1 MTTSELILT
10 NPWRQIA
17 DEKLLEDKVLL
28 DVVAKIAI
36 RELRED
42 ESTRKQCLYQFRE
55 WIGKNNDIENCLLDN
70 SFLLRFLRTKKF
82 SLPMAQ
88 QTLLKYLNLRKRFP
102 MIFYNMDCLAD
113 KAERLVNAG
122 YTFVSPV
129 RDKYG
134 RRVIFTI
141 PRNCDPSKFS
151 SSDMARA
158 HIMAF
163 ETLLD
168 EEENQ
173 IMGFSYVAD
182 AMGIGAAH
190 IAMWSITEF
199 ATLLK
204 WGEQSCPIRH
214 KIMHLINLSPAMKY
228 VVDFA
233 RSRVSDKLK
242 ERLKIHGSVSGM
254 LQELDKDVLPQEYG
268 GIMPMAQMIDLWKKE
283 MVAKRERLLSFDRMH
298 LLSDRGIIRR
308 KKDGTHVGNMEDVQ
322 GSFRK
327 LDID

>member
-1 MTTSELILT
+1 MT

-17 DEKLLEDKVLL
+17 DDKILEDKVLL

-55 WIGKNNDIENCLLDN
+55 WITKNNDIENCLLDN
-70 SFLLRFLRTKKF
+70 CFLLRFLRTKKF

-102 MIFYNMDCLAD
+102 LIFYNMDCLAD
-113 KAERLVNAG
+113 KAEQLVNAG

-129 RDKYG
+129 RDKCG

-141 PRNCDPSKFS
+141 PRNCDPSKFT

-182 AMGIGAAH
+182 AQGIGAGH

-214 KIMHLINLSPAMKY
+214 KIMHMINLSPAMKY

-242 ERLKIHGSVSGM
+242 ERLKIHSNSSEM
-254 LQELDKDVLPQEYG
+254 LQDLDKDVLPKEYG
-268 GIMPMAQMIDLWKKE
+268 GIMPMAQMIDMWKKE
-283 MVAKRERLLSFDRMH
+283 MVAKRERLLSFDKMQ

-308 KKDGTHVGNMEDVQ
+308 NNNDLNMENVQ